1 MPTPQQSILRSALL
15 VGGAGVGL
23 LGLRM
28 ARVARRVARRPVV
41 APGAGVTVID
51 VSADA
56 ARHRRVAILLAAA
69 QIAGWV
75 ITIVGVA
82 ADVALWLRTTL
93 VVAGVGGGLLVTEWS
108 RRRDLARVGQAP
120 PRWRPTVPAVRGVA
134 SLAAGVVVLVLGVA
148 GVVWGLRELVFLPS
162 LTHLRLADWLR
173 IEPRRLALV
182 IAGAGA
188 VAALAGSALLRRG
201 RARCRADAARLRQ
214 LDGRA
219 PVLYLR
225 SFEDDDL
232 GLPSVLSPRRPFT
245 ELFTLRTADPF
256 EEAIAWELSTYGP
269 VTAVGRPG
277 QALAS
282 LGAAREYLA
291 NDSWQEG
298 VLDRML
304 AARSIVIVPGL
315 TSGLQWEVATAVAA
329 GHLDKTVFVL
339 PPVDRAQSH
348 RRWATVCEP
357 LPEPFRSRLM
367 ELDVDSVLTVQIV
380 RGEAVVTVGQHH
392 DEADYRAATDR
403 AMVAAG
409 YDPPSAL
416 LKNTWPWPSGVP
428 AT

>member
-1 MPTPQQSILRSALL
+1 
-15 VGGAGVGL
+15 
-23 LGLRM
+23 
-28 ARVARRVARRPVV
+28 
-41 APGAGVTVID
+41 
-51 VSADA
+51 
-56 ARHRRVAILLAAA
+56 
-69 QIAGWV
+69 
-75 ITIVGVA
+75 
-82 ADVALWLRTTL
+82 
-93 VVAGVGGGLLVTEWS
+93 
-108 RRRDLARVGQAP
+108 
-120 PRWRPTVPAVRGVA
+120 
-134 SLAAGVVVLVLGVA
+134 
-148 GVVWGLRELVFLPS
+148 
-162 LTHLRLADWLR
+162 
-173 IEPRRLALV
+173 
-182 IAGAGA
+182 
-188 VAALAGSALLRRG
+188 
-201 RARCRADAARLRQ
+201 
-214 LDGRA
+214 
-219 PVLYLR
+219 VLYLR

-277 QALAS
+277 QALTS
-282 LGAAREYLA
+282 LGAAREHLA
-291 NDSWQEG
+291 NDSWQAG

-339 PPVDRAQSH
+339 PPVDRRQSQ
-348 RRWATVCEP
+348 RRWETVCEP

-367 ELDVDSVLTVQIV
+367 ELDVDSVLTVQV
-380 RGEAVVTVGQHH
+380 VHGEAVVTVGQHH

-409 YDPPSAL
+409 YDSPSAL

>member
-1 MPTPQQSILRSALL
+1 
-15 VGGAGVGL
+15 
-23 LGLRM
+23 M

-56 ARHRRVAILLAAA
+56 LLHRRVAILVAVA

-82 ADVALWLRTTL
+82 ADVALWLRVTL

-108 RRRDLARVGQAP
+108 RRRDLARIGQPP
-120 PRWRPTVPAVRGVA
+120 PRRRLTVPAVRGVGA
-134 SLAAGVVVLVLGVA
+134 LAAGVAVLVLGVA

-173 IEPRRLALV
+173 IEPRRLAMV

-201 RARCRADAARLRQ
+201 RARCRADATRLRQ

-232 GLPSVLSPRRPFT
+232 ELPSVLSPRRPFT
-245 ELFTLRTADPF
+245 EQFTLRTADPF

-277 QALAS
+277 QGLAS
-282 LGAAREYLA
+282 LGAAREHLA

-304 AARSIVIVPGL
+304 EARSIVIVPGL
-315 TSGLQWEVATAVAA
+315 TSGLQWEVATAVTA

-339 PPVDRAQSH
+339 PPVDRQQSH
-348 RRWATVCEP
+348 RRWETVCEP
-357 LPEPFRSRLM
+357 LPEPLRSRLM
-367 ELDVDSVLTVQIV
+367 ELDVDSVLTVQVV

-409 YDPPSAL
+409 YDPPSVL
-416 LKNTWPWPSGVP
+416 LKNTSPWPSGVP

>member
-1 MPTPQQSILRSALL
+1 
-15 VGGAGVGL
+15 
-23 LGLRM
+23 
-28 ARVARRVARRPVV
+28 
-41 APGAGVTVID
+41 
-51 VSADA
+51 
-56 ARHRRVAILLAAA
+56 
-69 QIAGWV
+69 
-75 ITIVGVA
+75 
-82 ADVALWLRTTL
+82 
-93 VVAGVGGGLLVTEWS
+93 
-108 RRRDLARVGQAP
+108 
-120 PRWRPTVPAVRGVA
+120 VPAVRGVGA
-134 SLAAGVVVLVLGVA
+134 LVAGVAVLVLGVA

-173 IEPRRLALV
+173 IEPRRLALL
-182 IAGAGA
+182 IAGAG
-188 VAALAGSALLRRG
+188 VVSALAGTALLRWG
-201 RARCRADAARLRQ
+201 RALCRADAARLRQ
-214 LDGRA
+214 LDRRA

-277 QALAS
+277 HALAS

-291 NDSWQEG
+291 NDSWQAG

-304 AARSIVIVPGL
+304 AAQSIVIVPGL

-339 PPVDRAQSH
+339 PPVDRRQSH
-348 RRWATVCEP
+348 RRWETVCEA

-367 ELDVDSVLTVQIV
+367 ELDVDSVLTVQVV

-403 AMVAAG
+403 AMVTAG
-409 YDPPSAL
+409 YDSPSAL